1 MSSTGTAPVTRVSH
15 TPRPSLKGLRRTLKR
30 ISKDA
35 TKVSEDPQ
43 RCHQDCDNL
52 SAQRLK
58 VVYTRL
64 QLAAFSNYTA
74 MNSLRRRSQSFDN
87 VENTCLTQVY
97 RALDAQTA
105 LSGPNQTDLA
115 KAALDLYTDTTDAAR
130 VAMFQ
135 VLADFHNPD
144 KKSVCAKVGFDYFEI
159 GKESQCQLPSI

>member
-1 MSSTGTAPVTRVSH
+1 MSSTRTTPVTRVSH
-15 TPRPSLKGLRRTLKR
+15 TPRPSLKNLRRTLKR
-30 ISKDA
+30 IYKDA

-43 RCHQDCDNL
+43 RWHQDCDEI
-52 SAQRLK
+52 SAQRLEAI
-58 VVYTRL
+58 YTRL

-74 MNSLRRRSQSFDN
+74 MNSLRRSSQSFDN
-87 VENTCLTQVY
+87 VENICLTQVY

-135 VLADFHNPD
+135 VVADFHNPD

-159 GKESQCQLPSI
+159 GKESQYQLPGI

>member
-1 MSSTGTAPVTRVSH
+1 MSSTGTIPLTRVSH
-15 TPRPSLKGLRRTLKR
+15 TPRPSLKDLRRTLKR
-30 ISKDA
+30 IFKDA

-43 RCHQDCDNL
+43 RWHQDCNNL
-52 SAQRLK
+52 SAQRLE

-64 QLAAFSNYTA
+64 HLAAFSNYTA
-74 MNSLRRRSQSFDN
+74 MNSLRRSSQSFDN
-87 VENTCLTQVY
+87 VENICLTQVY

-135 VLADFHNPD
+135 VLANFHNPD
-144 KKSVCAKVGFDYFEI
+144 KKSLCASIGFDYFEI